1 MIKKF
6 VFFLL
11 VFSTTIA
18 FSTNPTETDG
28 FKGNFDLGLNYTQN
42 IEKTLQFN
50 NVFLLRYKKVNSNL
64 SLGNNISFIS
74 KTGEKELLNKGTQDL
89 KYSYKSKKLGADV
102 TLQHLYDIS
111 RSIKKRLTSGLG
123 FSYAFI
129 QEDDKKL
136 MIGIS
141 ALKEKETLKN
151 GEDKIQNRMSAN
163 LDFSIKLNK
172 NIELLG
178 ANNYQPN
185 IEEPGD
191 FRMKTMLAL
200 RINLSP
206 HFLLSINNTF
216 NYDSFPEEG
225 IPETDY
231 QLINSISYTF

>member
-6 VFFLL
+6 LFFPL
-11 VFSTTIA
+11 VFNSILV

-28 FKGNFDLGLNYTQN
+28 IKGNFDLGLNYTQN
-42 IEKTLQFN
+42 IKKTIQFN
-50 NVFLLRYKKVNSNL
+50 NVILLRYKKGNSNL

-74 KTGEKELLNKGTQDL
+74 KTGEEELLNKGVQDL
-89 KYSYKSKKLGADV
+89 KYSYKSKKLGADI

-111 RSIKKRLTSGLG
+111 RSIKKRWTSGLG
-123 FSYAFI
+123 LSYTFM
-129 QEDDKKL
+129 QENNKRL
-136 MIGIS
+136 IIGIS
-141 ALKEKETLKN
+141 ALKEKETPKD
-151 GEDKIQNRMSAN
+151 GEDKIQNRISTN

-178 ANNYQPN
+178 CNNYQPN
-185 IEEPGD
+185 IEHAGD

-225 IPETDY
+225 IPEIDY

>member
-18 FSTNPTETDG
+18 FSTNPNETDG
-28 FKGNFDLGLNYTQN
+28 IKGNFDLGLNYTQN

-50 NVFLLRYKKVNSNL
+50 NVFLLRYKKGNSNL

-141 ALKEKETLKN
+141 ALKEKETPKD
-151 GEDKIQNRMSAN
+151 GENKIQNRISTN

-172 NIELLG
+172 DIELLG

-185 IEEPGD
+185 IEQAGD

-225 IPETDY
+225 IPEIDY

>member
-6 VFFLL
+6 LFFPL
-11 VFSTTIA
+11 VFSGIIV

-28 FKGNFDLGLNYTQN
+28 IKGNFDLGLNYTQN

-50 NVFLLRYKKVNSNL
+50 NVFLLRYKKGNSNL

-89 KYSYKSKKLGADV
+89 KYSYKSKKLGTDI

-111 RSIKKRLTSGLG
+111 RSIKKRWTSGLG
-123 FSYAFI
+123 FSYTFI

-136 MIGIS
+136 VIGIS
-141 ALKEKETLKN
+141 ALKEKETPKN
-151 GEDKIQNRMSAN
+151 GENKIQNRISTN

-172 NIELLG
+172 DIELLG
-178 ANNYQPN
+178 AKTYQPN
-185 IEEPGD
+185 IEQAGD

-206 HFLLSINNTF
+206 HFLLNINNTF

-225 IPETDY
+225 IPEIDY

>member
-6 VFFLL
+6 LFFSL
-11 VFSTTIA
+11 VFSSILI
-18 FSTNPTETDG
+18 FSANPTETDG
-28 FKGNFDLGLNYTQN
+28 IKGNFDLGLNYTQN
-42 IEKTLQFN
+42 IKKTIQFN
-50 NVFLLRYKKVNSNL
+50 NVFLLRYKKGNSNL

-74 KTGEKELLNKGTQDL
+74 KTGEEELLNKGTQDL
-89 KYSYKSKKLGADV
+89 RYSYKSKKLGADI

-111 RSIKKRLTSGLG
+111 RSIKKRWTSGLG
-123 FSYAFI
+123 FSYTFI
-129 QEDDKKL
+129 QENDKRL
-136 MIGIS
+136 VIGIS
-141 ALKEKETLKN
+141 ALKEKETPKD
-151 GEDKIQNRMSAN
+151 GENKIQNRISTN

-172 NIELLG
+172 DIELLG

-185 IEEPGD
+185 IEQTGD

-225 IPETDY
+225 IPEIDY